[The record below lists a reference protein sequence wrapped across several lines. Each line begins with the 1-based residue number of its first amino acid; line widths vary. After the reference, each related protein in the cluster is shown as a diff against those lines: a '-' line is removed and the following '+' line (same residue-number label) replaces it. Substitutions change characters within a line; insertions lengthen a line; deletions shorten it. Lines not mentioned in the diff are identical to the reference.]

1 MEKKYK
7 KKKRLINSVGSTN
20 QIAKSLFAHSRYFYA
35 QRKTF
40 SLTIIRFLTTLGI
53 LHLHGLGLIAFYISP
68 TIPFETQTQ
77 TQTQT
82 HTQTLSLSLLISFVS
97 HVSYATIQAK
107 PRRKRWRKR

>member
-68 TIPFETQTQ
+68 SIPFE
-77 TQTQT
+77 TQT

>member
-68 TIPFETQTQ
+68 TIPFETQT
-77 TQTQT
+77 